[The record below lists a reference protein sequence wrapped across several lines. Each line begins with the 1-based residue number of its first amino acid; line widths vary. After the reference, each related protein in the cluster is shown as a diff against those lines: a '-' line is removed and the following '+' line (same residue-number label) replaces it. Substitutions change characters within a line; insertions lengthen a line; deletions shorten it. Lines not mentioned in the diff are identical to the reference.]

1 MDNPAAISP
10 FQPFA
15 QMFGGQ
21 QGVTPGS
28 GSTGGIG
35 GGINNMISALMGGYN
50 SAHNAHTL
58 EPNAA
63 TYEGNIKTPANPFG
77 SVTPPAMP
85 QGMPPPQTGGAP
97 SAPPSPSAQPP
108 TNPFVSGAHQMPFMS
123 PTGAPSTGQMPGN
136 PFAGGAAPSPFL
148 NGSAL
153 FGQLPMTRPSA
164 FAQRPNPISSMQ
176 L

>member
-21 QGVTPGS
+21 QGVTPS
-28 GSTGGIG
+28 PASPTSPGGVG
-35 GGINNMISALMGGYN
+35 GGINNMISALMQGYN
-50 SAHNAHTL
+50 NTQNANTL
-58 EPNAA
+58 APNAG
-63 TYEGNIKTPANPFG
+63 TYEGNIQTPANPLG

-85 QGMPPPQTGGAP
+85 PAASPGMPPPQTGGVP
-97 SAPPSPSAQPP
+97 MPPPRPP
-108 TNPFVSGAHQMPFMS
+108 MNPFTQGAS
-123 PTGAPSTGQMPGN
+123 PT
-136 PFAGGAAPSPFL
+136 PFL

-153 FGQLPMTRPSA
+153 FGQLP
-164 FAQRPNPISSMQ
+164 QRPNPISSMQ